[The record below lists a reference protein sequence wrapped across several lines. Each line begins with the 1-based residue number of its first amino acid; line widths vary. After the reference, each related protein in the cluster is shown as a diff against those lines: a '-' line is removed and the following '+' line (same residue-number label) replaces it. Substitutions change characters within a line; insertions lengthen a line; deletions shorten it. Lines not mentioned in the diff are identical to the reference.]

1 MTLLFSFFI
10 VYSFGYHALPSEHL
24 HGLQEADIPHHHG
37 APVIVPLLP
46 NEVGG
51 ELEQDFPQQA
61 TDGSLGQELK
71 QLGATQSFISTF
83 ILDSLLTLLF

>member
-46 NEVGG
+46 NEFGG
-51 ELEQDFPQQA
+51 ELEQDFPQQV

-71 QLGATQSFISTF
+71 QLGAVPPRASSQP
-83 ILDSLLTLLF
+83 L